1 MHVNRDR
8 LLLVLVAGLRLL
20 AVGLIATIG
29 HPQTAAGQ
37 SLGELARQV
46 RAWRATLTTPS
57 PLYTLKGDAVPQE
70 QEEEPE
76 PRVVPTPPP
85 PQVIVIERIPERSS
99 ERYVSTTERWNRRFD
114 RPRDTGMP
122 ILVGYGYGP
131 FLNQFGGGIKPRHL
145 RRNLDSSR
153 QVHTAPVAAPAPHTP
168 PLTTQSP
175 RVQNCLSARGTWAN
189 SRCLP

>member
-1 MHVNRDR
+1 MHVDR
-8 LLLVLVAGLRLL
+8 HPLFPAAGLRLL
-20 AVGLIATIG
+20 LVGVMVMVG
-29 HPQTAAGQ
+29 HPRAAAGQ
-37 SLGELARQV
+37 SLGELARHV

-57 PLYTLKGDAVPQE
+57 PLYTLKGEAAPQE

-114 RPRDTGMP
+114 RARDTAMP
-122 ILVGYGYGP
+122 ILVGYGYGS
-131 FLNQFGGGIKPRHL
+131 FLSQFGGGIKPRHR
-145 RRNLDSSR
+145 RRNRVPSR
-153 QVHTAPVAAPAPHTP
+153 QVPTPPVAAPVQPRPT
-168 PLTTQSP
+168 LTAQSP
-175 RVQNCLSARGTWAN
+175 RVQTCLGAGGTWAN